1 MSDVRSKRVA
11 VIVVAIV
18 VIGGGV
24 GWWGATR
31 IKSPAQLAAESAPP
45 AASLITVPVQ
55 KLTLSADVI
64 TRGTVR
70 HRGQVKINLA
80 SSALK
85 PSSAGLVTL
94 TPEKGA
100 QLKEGKV
107 ALAVGG
113 RPVFVL
119 KGAVPAFR
127 DLTLGAVGDDVRQ
140 LEEAVQRLGFDPGPV
155 DGVYDAATALG
166 VTAWYEKSGWTPF
179 RPTEQQRQVVTT
191 ARDAA
196 TKAQQA
202 RFQADLA
209 LAQTRLQLQTEQ
221 TTAVAALAAAETK
234 APTAAGA
241 AISAARAVDSAKAT
255 ADRDV
260 AVANADVAT
269 KTAALHLA
277 EAART
282 DAQNLAKAPQPTATP
297 VEIAV
302 LQANVVKAN
311 EAAAVAA
318 LDLASAQSSLASV
331 KIAGGGAVQRA
342 QDDVV
347 VALRDA
353 AAAQDDL
360 ARAQAGVDRAT
371 NRITS
376 TPREVS
382 LLSQAAD
389 AAMKDEAS
397 ATADFQALSD
407 RTGIQVPADEVLF
420 FPDLPRRVDD
430 VKVKR
435 GDPVTAELMTVSGL
449 ALSIDTSLSSNDAK
463 LVNVGAKVAIEE
475 PDLGIKATGSVTV
488 RSEQPG
494 TNAVDPQKFY
504 VEVTPDSAPDSLV
517 GASVKLTIPVKST
530 AGDVLAVPLSALAVG
545 ASGASRVEVVAGAT
559 TRFVDVVPGLVAQGL
574 VEVTAPAGGLAEGDN
589 VVVGRSNERQVLPAS
604 GQSTNPPASDA
615 TTSATGVAAGPSEP
629 ATSAKPNGG

>member
-1 MSDVRSKRVA
+1 MSHVRSKRVA
-11 VIVVAIV
+11 AVVAAIV
-18 VIGGGV
+18 VIGGGA

-31 IKSPAQLAAESAPP
+31 IKSPAQLAAESVPP

-70 HRGQVKINLA
+70 HRGQVKVNLA

-94 TPEKGA
+94 APDKGA
-100 QLKEGKV
+100 QLEEGKV

-140 LEEAVQRLGFDPGPV
+140 LEEALQRLGFDPGPV
-155 DGVYDAATALG
+155 DGVYDAATAAG
-166 VTAWYEKSGWTPF
+166 VTAWYEKAGWTPF
-179 RPTEQQRQVVTT
+179 GPTEQQRQAVTT
-191 ARDAA
+191 ARDTA

-209 LAQTRLQLQTEQ
+209 LAQTRLQLQTDQ
-221 TTAVAALAAAETK
+221 TTAVAALAATETK

-241 AISAARAVDSAKAT
+241 ALSAVRAVDSAKAT

-269 KTAALHLA
+269 KTAALHTA

-282 DAQNLAKAPQPTATP
+282 DAQNLAKTPPPTASP
-297 VEIAV
+297 AEIAV

-318 LDLASAQSSLASV
+318 LDLASAQSNLAAV
-331 KIAGGGAVQRA
+331 KIAGAGAVQRA

-347 VALRDA
+347 VAQRDA

-360 ARAQAGVDRAT
+360 ARAQAAVDRAT

-382 LLSQAAD
+382 ILSQAAD
-389 AAMKDEAS
+389 GAKKDEAS

-435 GDPVTAELMTVSGL
+435 GDPVSAELMTVSGL
-449 ALSIDTSLSSNDAK
+449 ALSIDASLSSNDAK
-463 LVNVGAKVAIEE
+463 LVTVGAKVAIEE
-475 PDLGIKATGSVTV
+475 PDLGIKGAGSVTV

-494 TNAVDPQKFY
+494 ANAVDPQKFY
-504 VEVTPDSAPDSLV
+504 VEVTPDNAPDSLV

-530 AGDVLAVPLSALAVG
+530 AGDVLAVPLSALVVG

-559 TRFVDVVPGLVAQGL
+559 TRFVDVVPGLAAQGL
-574 VEVTAPAGGLAEGDN
+574 VEVTSPAGGLAEGDN

-604 GQSTNPPASDA
+604 GQSTNPPA
-615 TTSATGVAAGPSEP
+615 TGEP
-629 ATSAKPNGG
+629 VTSAKPNGG

>member
-1 MSDVRSKRVA
+1 VSNVRSKRVV
-11 VIVVAIV
+11 VIVITIV

-24 GWWGATR
+24 GWWGTTR

-70 HRGQVKINLA
+70 HRGQVKVNVA

-94 TPEKGA
+94 APEKGA
-100 QLKEGKV
+100 QLEEGKV

-127 DLTLGAVGDDVRQ
+127 DLSLGAVGDDVRQ
-140 LEEAVQRLGFDPGPV
+140 LEEALQRLGFDPGPV
-155 DGVYDAATALG
+155 DGVYDAATAAG
-166 VTAWYEKSGWTPF
+166 VTAWYEKAGWTPF
-179 RPTEQQRQVVTT
+179 GPTDQQRQAVTT
-191 ARDAA
+191 ARDTA

-209 LAQTRLQLQTEQ
+209 LAQTRLQLQTDQ
-221 TTAVAALAAAETK
+221 TTAVAVLAAAETK

-241 AISAARAVDSAKAT
+241 AISAARTVDAAKAT
-255 ADRDV
+255 ADRDL

-269 KTAALHLA
+269 KTAALHTA

-282 DAQNLAKAPQPTATP
+282 DAQNLAKTPPLTATP
-297 VEIAV
+297 AEIAI

-311 EAAAVAA
+311 EAAAVATS
-318 LDLASAQSSLASV
+318 DLAAAQSNLTSV
-331 KIAGGGAVQRA
+331 KIAGAAAVLRA

-347 VALRDA
+347 VAQRDA
-353 AAAQDDL
+353 TAAQDDL

-376 TPREVS
+376 TPRDVS
-382 LLSQAAD
+382 LLSRAAD

-397 ATADFQALSD
+397 ATAEFQALSD

-435 GDPVTAELMTVSGL
+435 GDPVTAELLTVSGL

-475 PDLGIKATGSVTV
+475 PDLGIKAAGSVTA

-494 TNAVDPQKFY
+494 TNAVEPQKFY
-504 VEVTPDSAPDSLV
+504 VEVTPDNAPDSLV

-530 AGDVLAVPLSALAVG
+530 AGDVLVVPLSALAVG
-545 ASGASRVEVVAGAT
+545 ASGSSRVEVVAGAT

-574 VEVTAPAGGLAEGDN
+574 VEVTAPAGGIAEGDN

-604 GQSTNPPASDA
+604 GQSTNPPAAAATATA
-615 TTSATGVAAGPSEP
+615 TTSSTGAQ
-629 ATSAKPNGG
+629 PNGG

>member
-1 MSDVRSKRVA
+1 MSSVRSKRVA

-31 IKSPAQLAAESAPP
+31 IKSPDQLATESAPP
-45 AASLITVPVQ
+45 VASLITVPVQ

-70 HRGQVKINLA
+70 HRGQVKVNLA

-85 PSSAGLVTL
+85 PSPAGLVTL
-94 TPEKGA
+94 APDKGA
-100 QLKEGKV
+100 QLEEGKV

-127 DLTLGAVGDDVRQ
+127 DLTLGAVGDDVKQ
-140 LEEAVQRLGFDPGPV
+140 LEEALQRLGFDPGPV
-155 DGVYDAATALG
+155 DGVYDAATASG
-166 VTAWYEKSGWTPF
+166 VTAWYEKAGWTPF
-179 RPTEQQRQVVTT
+179 GPTEQQRQAVTT
-191 ARDAA
+191 ARDTA

-209 LAQTRLQLQTEQ
+209 LAQTRLQLQTDQ
-221 TTAVAALAAAETK
+221 TTAIAALAAAETK

-241 AISAARAVDSAKAT
+241 ALSAARTVDVAKAT

-260 AVANADVAT
+260 AVANADVAA
-269 KTAALHLA
+269 KTAALHTA

-282 DAQNLAKAPQPTATP
+282 DAQNLAKTPPPTATP
-297 VEIAV
+297 TEIGV
-302 LQANVVKAN
+302 LQANVVKAA
-311 EAAAVAA
+311 EAATVTA
-318 LDLASAQSSLASV
+318 LDLASAQSNLASAKV
-331 KIAGGGAVQRA
+331 AGARTVQQA

-347 VALRDA
+347 VAQRDVT
-353 AAAQDDL
+353 AAQDDL

-382 LLSQAAD
+382 ILLQAAD

-407 RTGIQVPADEVLF
+407 RTGIQVPADELLF
-420 FPDLPRRVDD
+420 FLDLPRRVDD

-475 PDLGIKATGSVTV
+475 PDLGIKATGSVTA

-494 TNAVDPQKFY
+494 TNAVEPQKFY
-504 VEVTPDSAPDSLV
+504 MEVTPDNAPDSLV

-545 ASGASRVEVVAGAT
+545 ASGSSRVEVVAGAT

-604 GQSTNPPASDA
+604 GQSTNPPASGA
-615 TTSATGVAAGPSEP
+615 TTSSTD
-629 ATSAKPNGG
+629 AKPNGG

>member
-1 MSDVRSKRVA
+1 
-11 VIVVAIV
+11 
-18 VIGGGV
+18 
-24 GWWGATR
+24 
-31 IKSPAQLAAESAPP
+31 
-45 AASLITVPVQ
+45 VQ

-70 HRGQVKINLA
+70 HRGQVKVNLA

-85 PSSAGLVTL
+85 PSSTGLVTL
-94 TPEKGA
+94 APEKAA
-100 QLKEGKV
+100 QLEEGKV

-127 DLTLGAVGDDVRQ
+127 DLTLGAVGEDVRQ
-140 LEEAVQRLGFDPGPV
+140 LEEALQRLGFDPGPV
-155 DGVYDAATALG
+155 DGVYDAATAAG
-166 VTAWYEKSGWTPF
+166 VTAWYEKAGWTSF
-179 RPTEQQRQVVTT
+179 GPTEQQRQAVTT
-191 ARDAA
+191 ARDTA

-209 LAQTRLQLQTEQ
+209 LTQTRLQLQTDQ
-221 TTAVAALAAAETK
+221 TTAAAALAAAETK

-241 AISAARAVDSAKAT
+241 AISAARIVDSVKAT
-255 ADRDV
+255 ADRDL
-260 AVANADVAT
+260 AAANADVAS
-269 KTAALHLA
+269 KTAALHTA

-282 DAQNLAKAPQPTATP
+282 DAQNLAKTPPPTATP
-297 VEIAV
+297 AEIAV

-318 LDLASAQSSLASV
+318 SDLASAQSNLTSA
-331 KIAGGGAVQRA
+331 KIAGAGAVLRA
-342 QDDVV
+342 QDDIV
-347 VALRDA
+347 VAQRDA
-353 AAAQDDL
+353 AAAQDDV

-389 AAMKDEAS
+389 SAKRDDAS

-435 GDPVTAELMTVSGL
+435 GDPVTAELMTVSSL

-463 LVNVGAKVAIEE
+463 LVSVGAKVAIEE
-475 PDLGIKATGSVTV
+475 PDLGIKASGSVTV

-494 TNAVDPQKFY
+494 TNAVEPQKFY
-504 VEVTPDSAPDSLV
+504 VEVTPDNAPDSLV

-574 VEVTAPAGGLAEGDN
+574 VEVSAPAGGLAEGDN
-589 VVVGRSNERQVLPAS
+589 VVVGRSNDRQALPAS
-604 GQSTNPPASDA
+604 GQSTNPPASDV
-615 TTSATGVAAGPSEP
+615 TTSATSL
-629 ATSAKPNGG
+629 KPNGQ